1 LAPRIVEAERLAE
14 LGTQQ
19 LNTNQFQAA
28 LQSFQQAL
36 PIYRE
41 IKSRLGEAKA
51 LVGLG
56 AAYMGLKDISRA
68 TPFLQQALAIAQ
80 EIKNPQL
87 EAKVQKLLSLAP
99 QAVEAERLAELGTQ
113 QLNTNQFQAALQSFQ
128 QALPIY
134 RQISRL
140 GEGKALVGLAAAY
153 IGLKDISRATPF
165 LQQALAIAQETKNR
179 QLEEAA
185 QKLLSLA
192 QLQNTPRKAEA
203 YRLLEQ
209 GTQQLNTNQF
219 EAALQSWQQA
229 LTIYRETSDRQG
241 EMNVL
246 GNLGS
251 TYHSRGDYVK
261 AIDYFQ
267 QTLAISQ
274 GIKDRIR
281 EGASLNNLGLSYL
294 RLGDYAKAINYIQPS
309 LVIAREIKNRPQE
322 RNALSNLGLAY
333 INLEDYGK
341 GIDYYQQSLI
351 ITRSLKDRQAE
362 RNALNDLGVAYR
374 NLGDYTKAIDYL
386 EQSLA
391 LMREIK
397 DRKGEGSA
405 LSNLGSTYLNLG
417 DYATAIDY
425 YEQSLAIA
433 REIKDRSGEGNALNN
448 QGLAYSNLGDNIKAI
463 FHYQATLEIAR
474 EIKDRKGEGAAL
486 LNLGGTSLQFG
497 DHAKAINYLQQ
508 SLEIAKRINNRG
520 GEANTLLNLGRA
532 YIVLGDFA
540 KAIDY
545 YQQSLVIAREIKD
558 RSGEGNALDN
568 LGVAYRSLGDYA
580 KAIDYHQQ
588 SLAILREIAD
598 KSGERTVLNNLGYSL
613 LKEGN
618 LREAESILRTAIKT
632 GETLRERLG
641 NNDAFKVSVFEG
653 QARTYSLLQQALIA
667 QNKTNEALEIA
678 ERGRARAFVELLAN
692 RFTPSTTESTI
703 AAPSLPQIQQIA
715 KDQNATLVEYSII
728 NDEFQVGG
736 KQQTKE
742 SELYIWVIKP
752 TGEVTFRRADL
763 KPLWQQQSTTLEGLV
778 SDSRKSIGARGRG
791 LGAVARVDEESQ
803 TNRLQQLHQLLIDP
817 IADLLP
823 TDPNARV
830 VFIPQ
835 NTLFLVPFPA
845 LLDASSKYL
854 VEKHTIL
861 TAPAIQVLEFTRQRR
876 QFVPGEAKDVLVV
889 GNPTMPRVSSGIG
902 QPPQQLP
909 SLPAAQQEATE
920 IATLFN
926 TQAITG
932 NGATKAVVVQKMS
945 QARVI
950 HLATHGLLDYLKIF
964 LGLPGAGAVALAPS
978 GQDNGLLTTEEI
990 LNLKLNAELVVLS
1003 ACDTG
1008 NGKITGDGIIGLSRS
1023 LITAGVPSVIVSLWS
1038 VPDAPTAFLMTQF
1051 YKNLQQNPDKAQA
1064 LRSAMLITM
1073 KQHPNPK
1080 DWAAFTLIGEAE

>member
-1 LAPRIVEAERLAE
+1 MHLQKIGLTFLLVLTASVSTPITPSFPVPFSTKRVLAQTTDARKAEADRLRQQ
-14 LGTQQ
+14 GVQQ
-19 LNTNQFQAA
+19 LKSNQFEAA

-36 PIYRE
+36 PISQE
-41 IKSRLGEAKA
+41 IKDRLGEAKA

-56 AAYMGLKDISRA
+56 AAYVGLKDISRA
-68 TPFLQQALAIAQ
+68 TPFLQQGLAIAQ
-80 EIKNPQL
+80 DIKNPQL
-87 EAKVQKLLSLAP
+87 EEAAQTLLSLAP
-99 QAVEAERLAELGTQ
+99 QAVEAERLIDLGTQ
-113 QLNTNQFQAALQSFQ
+113 QLKSNQFEAALQSFQ
-128 QALPIY
+128 QALL
-134 RQISRL
+134 ISREIKSRS
-140 GEGKALVGLAAAY
+140 GE
-153 IGLKDISRATPF
+153 AT
-165 LQQALAIAQETKNR
+165 
-179 QLEEAA
+179 
-185 QKLLSLA
+185 
-192 QLQNTPRKAEA
+192 
-203 YRLLEQ
+203 
-209 GTQQLNTNQF
+209 
-219 EAALQSWQQA
+219 
-229 LTIYRETSDRQG
+229 
-241 EMNVL
+241 
-246 GNLGS
+246 
-251 TYHSRGDYVK
+251 
-261 AIDYFQ
+261 
-267 QTLAISQ
+267 
-274 GIKDRIR
+274 
-281 EGASLNNLGLSYL
+281 SLNNLGLSYL
-294 RLGDYAKAINYIQPS
+294 RLGDYAKAIDYLQQS
-309 LVIAREIKNRPQE
+309 LVIAREIKSRPQE

-351 ITRSLKDRQAE
+351 ITRELKDRQEE

-374 NLGDYTKAIDYL
+374 SLGDYAKAIDYL
-386 EQSLA
+386 QQSLV
-391 LMREIK
+391 LMREIQ
-397 DRKGEGSA
+397 DRKGEGST
-405 LSNLGSTYLNLG
+405 LSNLGNTYLNLG
-417 DYATAIDY
+417 DYAKAIDY
-425 YEQSLAIA
+425 YQQSLAVA
-433 REIKDRSGEGNALNN
+433 RSLKDRQGEMSALNN
-448 QGLAYSNLGDNIKAI
+448 QGLVYVYLGDKIKAI
-463 FHYQATLEIAR
+463 FQFQATLEIAR
-474 EIKDRKGEGAAL
+474 EIKDRKGEGTAL
-486 LNLGGTSLQFG
+486 LGLGETSLQLG
-497 DHAKAINYLQQ
+497 NHTNAINYLQQ
-508 SLEIAKRINNRG
+508 SLALMREIKYRG
-520 GEANTLLNLGRA
+520 GEGNSLLGLGRA
-532 YIVLGDFA
+532 YLYLGDYA

-545 YQQSLVIAREIKD
+545 YQQSLVILRELQD
-558 RSGEGNALDN
+558 RPAEGNVLDH
-568 LGVAYRSLGDYA
+568 LGLAYSSLGDYA
-580 KAIDYHQQ
+580 KAINYHQQ
-588 SLAILREIAD
+588 SLAILREISD
-598 KSGERTVLNNLGYSL
+598 KGGQRRALNYLGYSF
-613 LKEGN
+613 LKFGN
-618 LREAESILRTAIKT
+618 LREAENILRTGIKV
-632 GETLRERLG
+632 GETLRESLG
-641 NNDAFKVSVFEG
+641 SNDTFKVSIFEG

-728 NDEFQVGG
+728 SDEFQVGG
-736 KQQTKE
+736 KVQTKE

-778 SDSRKSIGARGRG
+778 SDSRESIGARGRS

-823 TDPNARV
+823 TAPNARV

-845 LLDASSKYL
+845 LLDASGKYL
-854 VEKHTIL
+854 IEKHTIL

-889 GNPTMPRVSSGIG
+889 GNPTMPRVSSAIG

-932 NGATKAVVVQKMS
+932 NGATKAAVVQKMS

-964 LGLPGAGAVALAPS
+964 LGLPGGGAVALAPS
-978 GQDNGLLTTEEI
+978 GQDDGLLTTEEI

-1008 NGKITGDGIIGLSRS
+1008 TGKITGDGVIGLSRS
-1023 LITAGVPSVIVSLWS
+1023 LIIAGVPSVIVSLWS

-1064 LRSAMLITM
+1064 LRSAMLATM
-1073 KQHPNPK
+1073 KLHPNPK